1 MRTLVR
7 QNMSRRHAGLHAAGH
22 QVPRLLLVI
31 RRRRDRIAVLRLG
44 DLPSL
49 QVHRCAEVRQR

>member
-49 QVHRCAEVRQR
+49 QVHR